1 MDAAACLRA
10 DFAPGNVPKGV
21 AWSPDGTCLLTA
33 TEDAR
38 VRLYEVPGAVLD
50 GGAPPSRDWAET
62 FACAEGEAVYDYK
75 WYPQMHSDNPISCC
89 FASCGRDQPA
99 HLWDAFTGACRGSYV
114 GRDHLDEN
122 APAYSLAFS
131 PSGARLFCGGDR
143 CVRVFD
149 TGRCGSDCDA
159 RPTAATRRAKSGVK
173 GLLGALACRDEA
185 VYAVGSYGGQVAV
198 YDGREPSTGPALRVC
213 KDKPLGGVTALAFD
227 GRGRLFA
234 ACRNERDRACVR
246 GFDLRTGRVAVRCR
260 RGATPSHQRLGF
272 DLREDRLLAGG
283 ADGRVVVFDVAP
295 GSSSTDAAADAPVVA
310 ELPRAPDCCNG
321 AAFHPHRPLVA
332 LASGQRHYADPG
344 SSSDDDGAARTAVA
358 VPAPAV
364 AVLKW
369 PDA

>member
-75 WYPQMHSDNPISCC
+75 WYPQMHSGDPISCC
-89 FASCGRDQPA
+89 LASSRQRPASA

-122 APAYSLAFS
+122 APAYSLAF
-131 PSGARLFCGGDR
+131 ARRARSLCGGDR
-143 CVRVFD
+143 CVPRLRH
-149 TGRCGSDCDA
+149 GPLRL
-159 RPTAATRRAKSGVK
+159 RLRRAADGGDAPRQVGRQGPAGRP
-173 GLLGALACRDEA
+173 GLPGRGRPRWARARRA
-185 VYAVGSYGGQVAV
+185 NRGPRR
-198 YDGREPSTGPALRVC
+198 REPSTGPALRVC

-246 GFDLRTGRVAVRCR
+246 GFDLRTGAVAVRCR

-283 ADGRVVVFDVAP
+283 ADGRVFVFDVAP
-295 GSSSTDAAADAPVVA
+295 VVFDGRRAGRAVVA
-310 ELPRAPDCCNG
+310 SSPGAGLLQRRGLPPAPAPRRAG
-321 AAFHPHRPLVA
+321 VRPAPRGPGLVERR
-332 LASGQRHYADPG
+332 QRRP
-344 SSSDDDGAARTAVA
+344 ARTPAA
-358 VPAPAV
+358 PAPAV
-364 AVLKW
+364 AVLQW